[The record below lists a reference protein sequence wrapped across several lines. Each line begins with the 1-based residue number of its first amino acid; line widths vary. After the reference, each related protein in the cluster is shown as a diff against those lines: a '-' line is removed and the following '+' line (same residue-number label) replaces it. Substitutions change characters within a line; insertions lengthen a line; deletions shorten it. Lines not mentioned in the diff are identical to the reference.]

1 MIHLAL
7 KMLIGDR
14 GKYLM
19 LVGGLTFAALL
30 MTQQSAVFF
39 GLLNWTT
46 SHIRNIRATIWVV
59 DRKVEQANEIKAMR
73 DTDVN
78 RVRSVTGVA
87 WAVPL
92 YTSVHSAKLSDG
104 NFKSVLLVGLDS
116 STLVGRPGE
125 ILSGKLED
133 VRLPNS
139 VIVDDL
145 AIQRLSAGRAKPLG
159 LGDSFEINDKEA
171 RIVGVCKAER
181 HFFGYPYVYTT
192 YEQALQFAPKQRKM
206 LSMVLAEPAP
216 GKTAAEVA
224 RQIEKETQLKAF
236 TEEEFTW
243 STIWWYFRNT
253 GIPFS
258 FGTTIVLGFIVGIAI
273 CGQTF
278 YTFVLENLRHLG
290 ALKAMGASNWMLAR
304 MLLIQAWT
312 VGVIGYGIGIGLTAL
327 FGRAVIEKGQ
337 PPFFLPYQLP
347 LATFGVVMLICTFA
361 ALLGILKICKVEPAI
376 VFRG

>member
-1 MIHLAL
+1 MMHLAL
-7 KMLIGDR
+7 KMLVGDR

-46 SHIRNIRATIWVV
+46 SHLRNIRATIWVV
-59 DRKVEQANEIKAMR
+59 DRKVEQANEVKAMR

-78 RVRSVTGVA
+78 RVRSVSGVA

-92 YTSVHSAKLSDG
+92 YTSVHSAKLADG
-104 NFKSVLLVGLDS
+104 NFKSILLVGLDN

-125 ILSGKLED
+125 ITAGKLED

-139 VIVDDL
+139 VIVDEL
-145 AIQRLSAGRAKPLG
+145 AIERFSAGREKPLG
-159 LGDSFEINDKEA
+159 IGDSFEINDKEA
-171 RIVGVCKAER
+171 RIVAICKAER

-192 YEQALQFAPKQRKM
+192 YDQALQFAPKQRKM

-216 GKTAAEVA
+216 GQSAAEVA
-224 RQIEKETQLKAF
+224 RRIERETQLRAF
-236 TEEEFTW
+236 TLDEFFWATV
-243 STIWWYFRNT
+243 WWYFRNT

-258 FGTTIVLGFIVGIAI
+258 FGTTILLGFIVGVAI

-304 MLLIQAWT
+304 MLFLQAWT
-312 VGVIGYGIGIGLTAL
+312 VGVIGYGIGLGLTVM
-327 FGRAVIEKGQ
+327 FGRAVMEKGQ
-337 PPFFLPYQLP
+337 PPFLLPYQLP
-347 LATFGVVMLICTFA
+347 LATFVVIMLICTLA
-361 ALLGILKICKVEPAI
+361 AVMGILKIRRVDPAI

>member
-1 MIHLAL
+1 MIHIAL
-7 KMLIGDR
+7 KMLLGDR

-19 LVGGLTFAALL
+19 LVGGLTFASLL

-39 GLLNWTT
+39 GLMNWTT

-59 DRKVEQANEIKAMR
+59 DRKVEQANEVKALR
-73 DTDVN
+73 DTDVS
-78 RVRSVTGVA
+78 RVRSVTGVG

-104 NFKSVLLVGLDS
+104 NFKSILLVGLDNS
-116 STLVGRPGE
+116 SLVGRPGE
-125 ILSGKLED
+125 MIAGKLED
-133 VRLPNS
+133 MRLPNS
-139 VIVDDL
+139 VIIDDL
-145 AIQRLSAGRAKPLG
+145 AVQRLSAGRAKPLG

-171 RIVGVCKAER
+171 RIVGICKAER

-192 YEQALQFAPKQRKM
+192 YDQALQFAPKQRKM
-206 LSMVLAEPAP
+206 LSMVLVEPAP
-216 GKTAAEVA
+216 GQSATAVA

-236 TEEEFTW
+236 TEDEFFW

-258 FGTTIVLGFIVGIAI
+258 FGTTILLGFLVGTAI

-290 ALKAMGASNWMLAR
+290 ALKAMGASNFTLAR
-304 MLLIQAWT
+304 MLLVQAWT
-312 VGVIGYGIGIGLTAL
+312 VGVIGYGLGVGLTAT
-327 FGRAVIEKGQ
+327 FGRAVMEKGQ
-337 PPFFLPYQLP
+337 PPFMMPYQLP
-347 LATFGVVMLICTFA
+347 LVTFGVIMLICTIA
-361 ALLGILKICKVEPAI
+361 AILGILKIWRVEPAI

>member
-1 MIHLAL
+1 MIHIAL
-7 KMLIGDR
+7 RMLIGDR

-30 MTQQSAVFF
+30 MTQQSAVFL
-39 GLLNWTT
+39 GLLSWTT

-87 WAVPL
+87 WAVPI
-92 YTSVHSAKLSDG
+92 YTSIHSAKLSDG
-104 NFKSVLLVGLDS
+104 NFKSILLVGLDN

-125 ILSGKLED
+125 IIAGKLED

-145 AIQRLSAGRAKPLG
+145 AVRRLSAGRAKPLG
-159 LGDSFEINDKEA
+159 VGDSFEINDKEA
-171 RIVGVCKAER
+171 RIVGVCRAER
-181 HFFGYPYVYTT
+181 HFFGYPYIYTT

-206 LSMVLAEPAP
+206 LSMVLAEPAT
-216 GKTAAEVA
+216 GKTATEIA
-224 RQIEKETQLKAF
+224 RQIEVETGLRAF
-236 TEEEFTW
+236 TEGEFTR
-243 STIWWYFRNT
+243 STVWWYFRNT

-258 FGTTIVLGFIVGIAI
+258 FGTTILLGLIVGIAI

-290 ALKAMGASNWMLAR
+290 ALKAMGASNFTLAR

-312 VGVIGYGIGIGLTAL
+312 VGVIGYGIGIGLTVM
-327 FGRAVIEKGQ
+327 FGRAVLEKGQ
-337 PPFFLPYQLP
+337 PPFLFPYQLP
-347 LATFGVVMLICTFA
+347 LATFVIIMLICTA
-361 ALLGILKICKVEPAI
+361 AAVLGILKIRKVEPAI